1 MKTHDSKKKI
11 DNQDSSHDENN
22 KIKEPPKN
30 LLPEHTESQVKIDEI
45 VPASEGIPVQ
55 PVIQSVAASIP
66 VSLPPQPPSPPV
78 AVTASQ
84 VNIPPFQEHNSK
96 RKILWIGLA
105 GFILALVLAGGWFY
119 FSNISKK
126 AAKKSEIVILVTPTA
141 SPISPTKT
149 ASDEVK
155 LDKYPIQVL
164 NGSGVAGEASKM
176 QKILEEEGF
185 EVSDT
190 GNADKFDYTDTVI
203 QAKKGVEKSF
213 LDKLKVLLSKT
224 YSVGKD
230 KVLDASDSSEV
241 IVIVGSDE
249 IK

>member
-1 MKTHDSKKKI
+1 M
-11 DNQDSSHDENN
+11 
-22 KIKEPPKN
+22 
-30 LLPEHTESQVKIDEI
+30 
-45 VPASEGIPVQ
+45 
-55 PVIQSVAASIP
+55 
-66 VSLPPQPPSPPV
+66 
-78 AVTASQ
+78 
-84 VNIPPFQEHNSK
+84 
-96 RKILWIGLA
+96 
-105 GFILALVLAGGWFY
+105 
-119 FSNISKK
+119 
-126 AAKKSEIVILVTPTA
+126 
-141 SPISPTKT
+141 
-149 ASDEVK
+149 
-155 LDKYPIQVL
+155 L